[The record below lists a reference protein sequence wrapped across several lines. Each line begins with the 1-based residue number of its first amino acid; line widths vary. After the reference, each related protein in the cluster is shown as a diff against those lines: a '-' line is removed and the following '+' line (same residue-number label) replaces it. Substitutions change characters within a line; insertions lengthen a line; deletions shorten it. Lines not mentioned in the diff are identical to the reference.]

1 MMEDVRKKKY
11 RGAKKLLI
19 CADSSG
25 SNAYQISLWK
35 YEIQKF
41 FKEEKIDIT
50 IFYFSPKISK

>member
-1 MMEDVRKKKY
+1 MLEKKSIEEQKNY
-11 RGAKKLLI
+11 LFVPIAVAAK
-19 CADSSG
+19 
-25 SNAYQISLWK
+25 AYQISLWK